1 MSAYGSTEAFTLISV
16 YPSGTPVDTIAK
28 SHGLP
33 TAGSTIKI
41 VDPLT
46 GQTVATGERG
56 EIAIKG
62 PTLMLGYIGI
72 PLDETLDDE
81 GYFRTNDGGY
91 IDSEGRL
98 YWEGRLND
106 IIKTGGANVSP
117 LEIDDVIRACPGVKF
132 NQTVGVADELLGELV
147 VTCIVTH
154 EGQQLSEDDIRHFA
168 KQKLA
173 SFKVP
178 RKVLFFADDEFTT
191 TGSSKIKTA
200 DLRKLATDRING

>member
-16 YPSGTPVDTIAK
+16 YSSGTPEETVAR

-33 TAGSTIKI
+33 TAGSVIKI

-46 GQTVATGERG
+46 GETVPLGERG

-72 PLDETLDDE
+72 PLDDTLDDQ
-81 GYFRTNDGGY
+81 GFFRTNDGGY
-91 IDSEGRL
+91 IDEAGRL

-117 LEIDDVIRACPGVKF
+117 LEIDDVIRECPGVKF
-132 NQTVGVADELLGELV
+132 NQTVGVPDELLGELV
-147 VTCIVTH
+147 VTCVVVR
-154 EGQQLSEDDIRHFA
+154 ENQALSEDDIRAFA

-178 RKVLFFADDEFTT
+178 RRVLFFDDDEFKT
-191 TGSSKIKTA
+191 TGSAKIKTA
-200 DLRKLATDRING
+200 DLRKLASERIAG